1 MSSDVLCR
9 SIEPPNSLRPRAAN
23 GSPDCRTKRPAWLK
37 TFQSISNPAKTQRYF
52 STIAVV
58 AILFWCGSALATDWV
73 NLFDGKSLD
82 GWKPS
87 RGNTQFALDD
97 GVIVG
102 SSSSQTQ
109 FLHTVETYGDFE
121 LKLEVKLH
129 DTDLN
134 SGVQIRT
141 NLTRQNPKGQSR
153 KSIHGPQ
160 VDIGKSPGRSGHIF
174 NQGNGAWI
182 TPKEDLTR
190 NKLMVNGEWNK
201 LRVLAVGPR
210 IQTWVNG
217 KQVADVTDDEAYAKY
232 PSGVIALQVHGVKK
246 SPGKVRQVSFRSIR
260 VRRIESAK

>member
-1 MSSDVLCR
+1 V
-9 SIEPPNSLRPRAAN
+9 
-23 GSPDCRTKRPAWLK
+23 
-37 TFQSISNPAKTQRYF
+37 KTQRYF
-52 STIAVV
+52 SAIAFV
-58 AILFWCGSALATDWV
+58 AISLCCGSTFADDWAT
-73 NLFDGKSLD
+73 LFDGKSLD

-87 RGNTQFALDD
+87 RNNTQFALAD

-102 SSSSQTQ
+102 TSSSETN

-121 LKLEVKLH
+121 LELEVKLH

-134 SGVQIRT
+134 SGIQIRT
-141 NLTRQNPKGQSR
+141 QLTRTNDAGTTRP
-153 KSIHGPQ
+153 SIHGPQ

-182 TPKEDLTR
+182 TPKEDLKA
-190 NKLMVNGEWNK
+190 NDLMVNGEWNK

-210 IQTWVNG
+210 MQTWVNG
-217 KQVADVTDDEAYAKY
+217 KQVADVTDADVYAKY

-246 SPGKVRQVSFRSIR
+246 SPDKVRHVSFRSIR